1 MKLEIASANSNHLR
15 DGTGDSADHLWN
27 AYMTCLST
35 RLSRCLAGFVAL
47 MIALG
52 VFVVPTHAAPVELSP
67 ARPSIRIDTPS
78 GWVNTRIPRGLQTHT
93 KDEELYVWLEV
104 YRDGELNAVIA
115 EHSAYWKKEGIVI
128 RGRKQESEEKDG
140 RTFSITQV
148 DALWNGE
155 PTVLYYMDLDLKLPS
170 GRKIVFTYWASPKA
184 DQEHTARVEALM
196 DSITVTER

>member
-1 MKLEIASANSNHLR
+1 
-15 DGTGDSADHLWN
+15 
-27 AYMTCLST
+27 MTLLST

-52 VFVVPTHAAPVELSP
+52 VFVVPTLAASVEVSP
-67 ARPSIRIDTPS
+67 ARPSVRVNTPS
-78 GWVNTRIPRGLQTHT
+78 DWISTRISRGVQIKTR
-93 KDEELYVWLEV
+93 DEELFVWLEV

-115 EHSAYWKKEGIVI
+115 EHNAYWKKEGIVI
-128 RGRKQESEEKDG
+128 RGRNQQSEEKDG
-140 RTFSITQV
+140 RIFSITQV

-170 GRKIVFTYWASPKA
+170 GRKIVLTYWASPKA